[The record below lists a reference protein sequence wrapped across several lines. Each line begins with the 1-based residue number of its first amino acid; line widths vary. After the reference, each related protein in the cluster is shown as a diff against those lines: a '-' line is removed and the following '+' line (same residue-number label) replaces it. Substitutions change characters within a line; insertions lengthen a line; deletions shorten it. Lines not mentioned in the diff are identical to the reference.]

1 MKPSLSILLPVY
13 NAARY
18 LPAALASL
26 RAQTFTDYELIAVDD
41 GSADRS
47 LAILAR
53 AADAD
58 PRIRVIS
65 RPNTGIVGALND
77 GLEAARAPVV
87 ARMDADDIAIPDRL
101 ARQFAFLRLTPEFVC
116 LGTAVHFMD
125 ARSALLKPCPRSAD
139 HDAIERALL
148 LGDGGQL
155 IHPSIMFRRDA
166 VLQIGGYRLAAQ
178 WIEDLDLYLRL
189 ARVGRL
195 TNLPAAL
202 LHYRIHEQSVNFTR
216 NTGRHERK
224 LRILAEAHAARG
236 LPFDPAAIPPPAYK
250 SAFSPDDLCDYA
262 ITSLGYGRRGRPWHY
277 TWRALRAAPRARRP
291 WRTLSYL
298 LKHRLGLIR
307 T

>member
-1 MKPSLSILLPVY
+1 MNRSLSILLPVY

-26 RAQTFTDYELIAVDD
+26 RAQTFADYELIAVDD
-41 GSADRS
+41 GSTDQS
-47 LAILAR
+47 LAILHC
-53 AADAD
+53 AAGGD

-87 ARMDADDIAIPDRL
+87 ARMDADDIALPGRL
-101 ARQFAFLRLTPEFVC
+101 ALQLAALRHAPECVC

-125 ARSALLKPCPRSAD
+125 ARSALLKPCPRATG

-166 VLQIGGYRLAAQ
+166 VLQVGGYRPAAQ

-195 TNLPAAL
+195 SNLADTL

-216 NTGRHERK
+216 NAGRHERK

-236 LPFDPAAIPPPAYK
+236 LPFDPAAIPPPVYK
-250 SAFSPDDLCDYA
+250 SAFTTDDLCDYA
-262 ITSLGYGRRGRPWHY
+262 ITSLGYGRRGSPWRY
-277 TWRALRAAPRARRP
+277 AARALLSAPRARRP

-298 LKHRLGLIR
+298 LKHRLGLIQ